1 MQHEQPVEDNIMTD
15 IINEENL
22 YAPKLAI
29 DSLLLKTHEE
39 LAYIFAELIF
49 PRLINQ
55 VTEDTQLM
63 IDSMKRMKAQAKK
76 DSNPT
81 LEKEL
86 DTAQKRLKKMLS
98 EDTLEKVMG
107 VMADHLKEALSP
119 DELAYAIYQERI
131 TIKLA
136 GVASSFPTVF
146 NVALERANTEEEK

>member
-1 MQHEQPVEDNIMTD
+1 MQHEQPVEDNIMAD

-63 IDSMKRMKAQAKK
+63 IDSMKMMKSQAKK

-86 DTAQKRLKKMLS
+86 NTAQKRLKKMLS

-107 VMADHLKEALSP
+107 VMAGHLKEALSP

-136 GVASSFPTVF
+136 GVASSFQTAF
-146 NVALERANTEEEK
+146 SEAIGEG

>member
-1 MQHEQPVEDNIMTD
+1 MADT
-15 IINEENL
+15 INEENL
-22 YAPKLAI
+22 YAPKLTI

-63 IDSMKRMKAQAKK
+63 IESMRRLKAQAKK
-76 DSNPT
+76 DSNPN

-86 DTAQKRLKKMLS
+86 NTAQKRLKKMLS

-107 VMADHLKEALSP
+107 VMAGHLKEALSP

-136 GVASSFPTVF
+136 GVASSFQTAF
-146 NVALERANTEEEK
+146 SEAIGEG

>member
-1 MQHEQPVEDNIMTD
+1 MRHGQPVEDNIMAD

-22 YAPKLAI
+22 YAPKLTI

-86 DTAQKRLKKMLS
+86 NTAQKRLKKMLS

-107 VMADHLKEALSP
+107 VMAGHLKEALSP

-136 GVASSFPTVF
+136 GVASSFQTAF
-146 NVALERANTEEEK
+146 SEAIGEG